1 MPLWGVMSGPIVSQA
16 LRERF
21 EAIRRAEIER
31 LTKKLRGLT
40 DDERRSIEAI
50 TVDVIHAI
58 ASLPERVLVGDA
70 SRPAAEAL
78 VRLFSL

>member
-1 MPLWGVMSGPIVSQA
+1 MSGPIVSRA

-21 EAIRRAEIER
+21 ETIRRAEFER

-40 DDERRSIEAI
+40 DDERRSVDAI
-50 TVDVIHAI
+50 TADIIHAI
-58 ASLPERVLVGDA
+58 ASLPERALAGDA